1 MPNDNCYREFMTSQ
15 SFSLPFIPAKNKHSL
30 LLAMRDY
37 YENIGQYL
45 PNKKLAR
52 TPIAQLN
59 YEKKMPQSISYNEIK
74 LWQVD
79 QEDHPFRAQF
89 FSDLPDFLA
98 GYFADKYINLF
109 QVEGRKK
116 ANSFLRQTLGGNIQ
130 ERLSQVK
137 ARYQVDKP
145 SVLSINF
152 AEEFAR
158 LATLST
164 KKLAKLS
171 VDIVNYLNKHIQT
184 CLADQ
189 SFCLTANHIE
199 SNSLEQKLY
208 RTVLKELSGINI
220 IPPYFNDF
228 KNHKLTNDNCIKAL
242 AKITNHEW
250 WQRKLKTRRDFE
262 HEHFAIA
269 VGQVQKKASPYAS
282 RSCQMEWQEQK
293 RRNQKYLE
301 KMAIENQETGE
312 QIPLELQVYKSVAN
326 PAIRRVELMTRMRGF
341 EDLADHLGYQGT
353 FITLTAPAKY
363 HSVHAKGGFVENWQ
377 GNTPRETQ
385 AYLCKVWSRI
395 RAKFNRENIQFFG
408 FRVAEPH
415 HDGTPHWHIL
425 IFMHPK
431 DIKKAFYSMWIY
443 AMDEDGEEKGAAINR
458 FEFKNID
465 KQKGSATGYIAKY
478 IAKNIDGYALE
489 NEIDTQT
496 GENLKLSSK
505 AITAWASRWKIRQFQ
520 QLGGAPVSVW
530 RELRRLKN
538 KKVANDIIDPVL
550 ASADI
555 GDWAAYT
562 THQGGPL
569 VKRKDIKVRLAYE
582 DKVNQY
588 EEIIKKIKG
597 VYAPIHGFSS
607 FICTRLIKWKLVPKN
622 NSNGVKTNDTFLL
635 RAERTPWSSVNNC
648 THTVN
653 FEQQR
658 QAIKQQLKIIGLP
671 DNDLNVN
678 HLYLR
683 RSIRLN
689 AHQSLILTDYLKGLH
704 LIVNNHYIEL
714 KKRPPKNH
722 INDIF
727 N

>member
-1 MPNDNCYREFMTSQ
+1 MISQ
-15 SFSLPFIPAKNKHSL
+15 PFSLPVIPAKNKHSL
-30 LLAMRDY
+30 LLALRDY
-37 YENIGQYL
+37 YENIGQYS
-45 PNKKLAR
+45 PNKKIVR
-52 TPIAQLN
+52 TPIAQFDCG
-59 YEKKMPQSISYNEIK
+59 KKMPQSISYSEIK

-79 QEDHPFRAQF
+79 QEDHPFRAQYF
-89 FSDLPDFLA
+89 ADLPNFLA

-109 QVEGRKK
+109 QAEGRKA

-130 ERLSQVK
+130 ARLSQVK
-137 ARYQVDKP
+137 TRYQVACP
-145 SVLSINF
+145 SALAISF
-152 AEEFAR
+152 ADEFTK
-158 LATLST
+158 LATLSA

-171 VDIVNYLNKHIQT
+171 VEIANYLNKHIQT

-189 SFCLTANHIE
+189 DFCLTANHIE
-199 SNSLEQKLY
+199 NNSLEQKLY
-208 RTVLKELSGINI
+208 RTVLKELNGINI
-220 IPPYFNDF
+220 TPPYFNDF
-228 KNHKLTNDNCIKAL
+228 KNHKLTNDNCVKAL
-242 AKITNHEW
+242 AKITNYEW

-262 HEHFAIA
+262 HEHLAIA

-301 KMAIENQETGE
+301 KMAIENPETGE
-312 QIPLELQVYKSVAN
+312 QIPLDLQVYKSIAN

-341 EDLADHLGYQGT
+341 EDLADQLGYQGA

-363 HSVHAKGGFVENWQ
+363 HSAHAKGGFVENWQ

-395 RAKFNRENIQFFG
+395 RAKLNRENIQFFG

-425 IFMHPK
+425 IFMRPE
-431 DIKKAFYSMWIY
+431 DIQKAFYSMWIY
-443 AMDEDGEEKGAAINR
+443 AMDEDGDEKGAAINR
-458 FEFKNID
+458 FEFKDID
-465 KQKGSATGYIAKY
+465 KKKGSATGYIAKY

-496 GENLKLSSK
+496 GENLKASSK

-530 RELRRLKN
+530 RELRRLKS
-538 KKVANDIIDPVL
+538 KKVTDAIIDPVL

-562 THQGGPL
+562 AHQGGPL

-597 VYAPIHGFSS
+597 VYAPIHGLAS
-607 FICTRLIKWKLVPKN
+607 FICTRLIKWKLVAK
-622 NSNGVKTNDTFLL
+622 SNHNIVKTRDVSLL

-648 THTVN
+648 TPIDN
-653 FEQQR
+653 SEQQR
-658 QAIKQQLKIIGLP
+658 QIIKQQLKIIGLP
-671 DNDLNVN
+671 DNDINVN
-678 HLYLR
+678 RLYLR
-683 RSIRLN
+683 QSIKLN
-689 AHQSLILTDYLKGLH
+689 THQHLILSDTLNGLH
-704 LIVNNHYIEL
+704 LIITDHCIET
-714 KKRPPKNH
+714 KKRPPKESYH
-722 INDIF
+722 DYF
-727 N
+727 

>member
-1 MPNDNCYREFMTSQ
+1 MPNDNCYREFMTSK

-30 LLAMRDY
+30 LLALRDY

-98 GYFADKYINLF
+98 GYFADKYINIF
-109 QVEGRKK
+109 QIEGRKK

-137 ARYQVDKP
+137 ERYQVDKP
-145 SVLSINF
+145 SALFINF
-152 AEEFAR
+152 SEEFAR

-171 VDIVNYLNKHIQT
+171 VDIVNYLNKYIQT

-550 ASADI
+550 ASADV

-597 VYAPIHGFSS
+597 VYAPIHGFAS

-622 NSNGVKTNDTFLL
+622 ISNGVKTNDVSLL

-653 FEQQR
+653 SEQQR
-658 QAIKQQLKIIGLP
+658 QTIKQQLKIIGLP

-678 HLYLR
+678 QLYLR

-689 AHQSLILTDYLKGLH
+689 AHQHLILTDSLNGLH
-704 LIVNNHYIEL
+704 LIVNNHYIKQ
-714 KKRPPKNH
+714 KKRPLKNY
-722 INDIF
+722 INATF

>member
-1 MPNDNCYREFMTSQ
+1 MISQ
-15 SFSLPFIPAKNKHSL
+15 PFSLPIIPAKNKHSL

-37 YENIGQYL
+37 YENIGQYS
-45 PNKKLAR
+45 PNKKIVR
-52 TPIAQLN
+52 TPIAQFDCG
-59 YEKKMPQSISYNEIK
+59 KKMPQSISYNEIK

-79 QEDHPFRAQF
+79 QEDHSFRAQYF
-89 FSDLPDFLA
+89 ADLPDFLA

-109 QVEGRKK
+109 QVEGRKA

-130 ERLSQVK
+130 ARLSQVK
-137 ARYQVDKP
+137 TRYQVACP
-145 SVLSINF
+145 SALAISF
-152 AEEFAR
+152 ADEFTK
-158 LATLST
+158 LATLSA

-171 VDIVNYLNKHIQT
+171 VEIANYLNKHIQT

-189 SFCLTANHIE
+189 DFCLTANHIE
-199 SNSLEQKLY
+199 NNSLEQKLY
-208 RTVLKELSGINI
+208 RTVLKELNGINI
-220 IPPYFNDF
+220 TPPYFNDF
-228 KNHKLTNDNCIKAL
+228 KNHKLTNDNCVKAL
-242 AKITNHEW
+242 AKITNYEW

-262 HEHFAIA
+262 HEHLAIA

-301 KMAIENQETGE
+301 KMAIENPETGE
-312 QIPLELQVYKSVAN
+312 QIPLDLQVYKSIAN

-341 EDLADHLGYQGT
+341 EDLADQLGYQGA

-363 HSVHAKGGFVENWQ
+363 HSAHAKGGFVENWQ

-395 RAKFNRENIQFFG
+395 RAKLNRENIQFFG

-425 IFMHPK
+425 IFMRPE
-431 DIKKAFYSMWIY
+431 DIQKAFYSMWIY
-443 AMDEDGEEKGAAINR
+443 AMDEDGDEKGAAINR
-458 FEFKNID
+458 FEFKDID
-465 KQKGSATGYIAKY
+465 KKKGSATGYIAKY

-496 GENLKLSSK
+496 GENLKASSK

-530 RELRRLKN
+530 RELRRLKS
-538 KKVANDIIDPVL
+538 KKVTDAIIDPVL

-562 THQGGPL
+562 AHQGGPL

-582 DKVNQY
+582 DKINQY

-597 VYAPIHGFSS
+597 VYAPIHGLAS
-607 FICTRLIKWKLVPKN
+607 FICTRLIKWKLVAKN
-622 NSNGVKTNDTFLL
+622 NRNIVKTSDVSLL

-648 THTVN
+648 THIN
-653 FEQQR
+653 NSEQQR
-658 QAIKQQLKIIGLP
+658 QIIKQQLKIIGLP

-678 HLYLR
+678 RLYLR
-683 RSIRLN
+683 QSIKLN
-689 AHQSLILTDYLKGLH
+689 THQHLKLSDTLNGLH
-704 LIVNNHYIEL
+704 LIITDHCTGA
-714 KKRPPKNH
+714 KKRPPKKSYH
-722 INDIF
+722 DYF
-727 N
+727 

>member
-1 MPNDNCYREFMTSQ
+1 MTSLTL
-15 SFSLPFIPAKNKHSL
+15 SLPIIPAKNKHSL

-37 YENIGQYL
+37 YENTGQYL
-45 PNKKLAR
+45 PTKKIVR
-52 TPIAQLN
+52 TPITRFDCS
-59 YEKKMPQSISYNEIK
+59 KKMPQSISYNEMK

-79 QEDHPFRAQF
+79 QEDHPFRAQYF
-89 FSDLPDFLA
+89 TDLPDFLA
-98 GYFADKYINLF
+98 SYFADKYINLF
-109 QVEGRKK
+109 QAEGRKA

-130 ERLSQVK
+130 ARLSQVK
-137 ARYQVDKP
+137 ARYQAASP
-145 SVLSINF
+145 SALAINF
-152 AEEFAR
+152 ANEFNQ
-158 LATLST
+158 LATLGT

-171 VDIVNYLNKHIQT
+171 VEIANYLNKHIQT

-189 SFCLTANHIE
+189 DFCLTANQIE
-199 SNSLEQKLY
+199 NNSLEQKLY

-220 IPPYFNDF
+220 APPYFNDF
-228 KNHKLTNDNCIKAL
+228 KNHKLTNDNCVKAL
-242 AKITNHEW
+242 AKITNYEW

-262 HEHFAIA
+262 HEHLAIA

-282 RSCQMEWQEQK
+282 HSCQMEWKEQK

-301 KMAIENQETGE
+301 KMMIENQDTGE
-312 QIPLELQVYKSVAN
+312 QIPLDLQVYKSIAN

-341 EDLADHLGYQGT
+341 EDLADQLGYQGA

-385 AYLCKVWSRI
+385 AYLCKVWARI
-395 RAKFNRENIQFFG
+395 RAKLNRENIQFFG

-425 IFMHPK
+425 VFMRK
-431 DIKKAFYSMWIY
+431 EDIQRAFYTMWIY
-443 AMDEDGEEKGAAINR
+443 AMDEDGDEKGAAINR
-458 FEFKNID
+458 FEFKDID

-496 GENLKLSSK
+496 GEKLQQSSK

-530 RELRRLKN
+530 RELRRLKSKN
-538 KKVANDIIDPVL
+538 VTDAIIDSVL

-562 THQGGPL
+562 VHQGGPF

-582 DKVNQY
+582 DKINQY

-597 VYAPIHGFSS
+597 VYAPIHGLAS
-607 FICTRLIKWKLVPKN
+607 FICTRLIKWKLVSKN
-622 NSNGVKTNDTFLL
+622 NSLKTKDTSLL

-648 THTVN
+648 THIN
-653 FEQQR
+653 NSKQQR
-658 QAIKQQLKIIGLP
+658 QIIKQQLKIIGLP

-678 HLYLR
+678 RLYLR
-683 RSIRLN
+683 QSIKLN
-689 AHQSLILTDYLKGLH
+689 ARQHLLLTDALNGPH
-704 LIVNNHYIEL
+704 LIVTNHCIEPQ
-714 KKRPPKNH
+714 KRPPKRIYNH
-722 INDIF
+722 EF
-727 N
+727 

>member
-1 MPNDNCYREFMTSQ
+1 MISQ
-15 SFSLPFIPAKNKHSL
+15 PFSLPVIPAKNKHSL
-30 LLAMRDY
+30 LLALRDY
-37 YENIGQYL
+37 YENIGQYS
-45 PNKKLAR
+45 PNKKIVR
-52 TPIAQLN
+52 TPIAQFDCG
-59 YEKKMPQSISYNEIK
+59 KKMPQSISYNEIK

-79 QEDHPFRAQF
+79 QEDHSFRAQYF
-89 FSDLPDFLA
+89 ADLPDFLA

-109 QVEGRKK
+109 QVEGRKA

-130 ERLSQVK
+130 ARLSQVK
-137 ARYQVDKP
+137 TRYQVACP
-145 SVLSINF
+145 SALAISF
-152 AEEFAR
+152 ADEFTK
-158 LATLST
+158 LATLSA

-171 VDIVNYLNKHIQT
+171 VEIANYLNKHIQT

-189 SFCLTANHIE
+189 DFCLTANHIE
-199 SNSLEQKLY
+199 NNSLEQKLY
-208 RTVLKELSGINI
+208 RTVLKELNGINI
-220 IPPYFNDF
+220 TPPYFNDF
-228 KNHKLTNDNCIKAL
+228 KNHKLTNDNCVKAL
-242 AKITNHEW
+242 AKITNYEW

-262 HEHFAIA
+262 HEHLAIA

-301 KMAIENQETGE
+301 KMAIENPETGE
-312 QIPLELQVYKSVAN
+312 QIPLDLQVYKSIAN

-341 EDLADHLGYQGT
+341 EDLADQLGYQGA

-363 HSVHAKGGFVENWQ
+363 HSAHAKGGFVENWQ

-395 RAKFNRENIQFFG
+395 RAKLNRENIQFFG

-425 IFMHPK
+425 IFMRPE
-431 DIKKAFYSMWIY
+431 DIQKAFYSMWIY
-443 AMDEDGEEKGAAINR
+443 AMDEDGDEKGAAINR
-458 FEFKNID
+458 FEFKDID
-465 KQKGSATGYIAKY
+465 KKKGSATGYIAKY

-496 GENLKLSSK
+496 GENLKASSK

-530 RELRRLKN
+530 RELRRLKS
-538 KKVANDIIDPVL
+538 KKVTDAIIDPVL

-562 THQGGPL
+562 AHQGGPL

-582 DKVNQY
+582 DKINQY

-597 VYAPIHGFSS
+597 VYAPIHGLAS
-607 FICTRLIKWKLVPKN
+607 FICTRLIKWKLVAKN
-622 NSNGVKTNDTFLL
+622 NRNIVKTRDVSLL

-648 THTVN
+648 THIN
-653 FEQQR
+653 NSEQQR
-658 QAIKQQLKIIGLP
+658 QIIKQQLKIIGLP

-678 HLYLR
+678 RLYLR
-683 RSIRLN
+683 QSIKLN
-689 AHQSLILTDYLKGLH
+689 PHQHLKLSDTLNGLH
-704 LIVNNHYIEL
+704 LIITDHCTGA
-714 KKRPPKNH
+714 KKRPPKKSYH
-722 INDIF
+722 DYF
-727 N
+727 

>member
-1 MPNDNCYREFMTSQ
+1 MISQ
-15 SFSLPFIPAKNKHSL
+15 PFSLPVIPAKNKHSL
-30 LLAMRDY
+30 LLALRDY
-37 YENIGQYL
+37 YENIGQYS
-45 PNKKLAR
+45 PNKKIVR
-52 TPIAQLN
+52 TPIAQFDCG
-59 YEKKMPQSISYNEIK
+59 KKMPQSISYNEIK

-79 QEDHPFRAQF
+79 QEDHSFRAQYF
-89 FSDLPDFLA
+89 ADLPDFLA

-109 QVEGRKK
+109 QVEGRKA

-130 ERLSQVK
+130 ARLSQVK
-137 ARYQVDKP
+137 TRYQVACP
-145 SVLSINF
+145 SALAISF
-152 AEEFAR
+152 ADEFTK
-158 LATLST
+158 LATLSA

-171 VDIVNYLNKHIQT
+171 VEIANYLNKHIQT

-189 SFCLTANHIE
+189 DFCLTANHIE
-199 SNSLEQKLY
+199 NNSLEQKLY
-208 RTVLKELSGINI
+208 RTVLKELNGINI
-220 IPPYFNDF
+220 TPPYFNDF
-228 KNHKLTNDNCIKAL
+228 KNHKLTNDNCVKAL
-242 AKITNHEW
+242 AKITNYEW

-262 HEHFAIA
+262 HEHLAIA

-301 KMAIENQETGE
+301 KMAIENPETGE
-312 QIPLELQVYKSVAN
+312 QIPLDLQVYKSIAN

-341 EDLADHLGYQGT
+341 EDLADQLGYQGA

-363 HSVHAKGGFVENWQ
+363 HSAHAKGGFVENWQ

-395 RAKFNRENIQFFG
+395 RAKLNRENIQFFG

-425 IFMHPK
+425 IFMRPE
-431 DIKKAFYSMWIY
+431 DIQKAFYSMWIY
-443 AMDEDGEEKGAAINR
+443 AMDEDGDEKGAAINR
-458 FEFKNID
+458 FEFKDID
-465 KQKGSATGYIAKY
+465 KKKGSATGYIAKY

-496 GENLKLSSK
+496 GENLKASSK

-530 RELRRLKN
+530 RELRRLKS
-538 KKVANDIIDPVL
+538 KKVTDAIIDPVL

-562 THQGGPL
+562 AHQGGPL

-597 VYAPIHGFSS
+597 VYAPIHGLAS
-607 FICTRLIKWKLVPKN
+607 FICTRLIKWKLVAKN
-622 NSNGVKTNDTFLL
+622 NRNIVKTSDVSLL

-648 THTVN
+648 TPIDN
-653 FEQQR
+653 SEQQR
-658 QAIKQQLKIIGLP
+658 QIIKQQLKIIGLP

-678 HLYLR
+678 RLYLR
-683 RSIRLN
+683 QSIKLN
-689 AHQSLILTDYLKGLH
+689 PNQHLKLSDTLNGLH
-704 LIVNNHYIEL
+704 LIITDHCTGA
-714 KKRPPKNH
+714 KKRPPKKSYH
-722 INDIF
+722 DYF
-727 N
+727 

>member
-1 MPNDNCYREFMTSQ
+1 MISQ
-15 SFSLPFIPAKNKHSL
+15 PFSLPVIPAKNKHSL
-30 LLAMRDY
+30 LLALRDY
-37 YENIGQYL
+37 YENIGQYS
-45 PNKKLAR
+45 PNKKIVR
-52 TPIAQLN
+52 TPIAQFDCG
-59 YEKKMPQSISYNEIK
+59 KKMPQSISYNEIK

-79 QEDHPFRAQF
+79 QEDHPFRAQYF
-89 FSDLPDFLA
+89 ADLPDFLA

-109 QVEGRKK
+109 QAEGRKA

-130 ERLSQVK
+130 ARLSQVK
-137 ARYQVDKP
+137 ARYQVACP
-145 SVLSINF
+145 SALAINF
-152 AEEFAR
+152 ADEFAK
-158 LATLST
+158 LATVST

-171 VDIVNYLNKHIQT
+171 VEIANYLNKHIQT

-189 SFCLTANHIE
+189 DFCLTANHIE
-199 SNSLEQKLY
+199 NNSLEQKLY

-220 IPPYFNDF
+220 TPPYFTDF

-242 AKITNHEW
+242 AKITNYEW
-250 WQRKLKTRRDFE
+250 WQRKLKNRRDFE
-262 HEHFAIA
+262 HEHLAIA

-301 KMAIENQETGE
+301 KMAIENPETGE
-312 QIPLELQVYKSVAN
+312 QIPLDLQVYKSIAN

-341 EDLADHLGYQGT
+341 EDLADQLGYQGA

-363 HSVHAKGGFVENWQ
+363 HSAHAKGGFVENWQ

-395 RAKFNRENIQFFG
+395 RAKLNRENIQFFG

-425 IFMHPK
+425 IFMRPE
-431 DIKKAFYSMWIY
+431 DIQKSFYSMWIY
-443 AMDEDGEEKGAAINR
+443 AMDEDGDEKGAAINR
-458 FEFKNID
+458 FEFKDID
-465 KQKGSATGYIAKY
+465 KKKGSATGYIAKY

-496 GENLKLSSK
+496 GENLKASSK

-530 RELRRLKN
+530 RELRRLKS
-538 KKVANDIIDPVL
+538 KKVTDAIIDPVL

-562 THQGGPL
+562 AHQGGPL

-582 DKVNQY
+582 DKINQY

-597 VYAPIHGFSS
+597 VYAPIHGLAS
-607 FICTRLIKWKLVPKN
+607 FICTRLIKWKLVAK
-622 NSNGVKTNDTFLL
+622 SNHNIVKTRDVSLL

-648 THTVN
+648 TPIDN
-653 FEQQR
+653 SEQQR
-658 QAIKQQLKIIGLP
+658 QIIKQQLKIIGLP

-678 HLYLR
+678 RLYLR
-683 RSIRLN
+683 QSIKLN
-689 AHQSLILTDYLKGLH
+689 PNQHLKLSDTLNGLH
-704 LIVNNHYIEL
+704 LIITDHCTGA
-714 KKRPPKNH
+714 KKRPPKKSYH
-722 INDIF
+722 DYF
-727 N
+727 

>member
-1 MPNDNCYREFMTSQ
+1 MISQ
-15 SFSLPFIPAKNKHSL
+15 PFSLPVIPAKNKHSL
-30 LLAMRDY
+30 LLALRDY
-37 YENIGQYL
+37 YENIGQYS
-45 PNKKLAR
+45 PNKKIVR
-52 TPIAQLN
+52 TPIAQFDCG
-59 YEKKMPQSISYNEIK
+59 KKMPQSISYSEIK

-79 QEDHPFRAQF
+79 QEDHPFRAQYF
-89 FSDLPDFLA
+89 ADLPNFLA
-98 GYFADKYINLF
+98 SYFADKYINLF
-109 QVEGRKK
+109 QAEGRKA

-130 ERLSQVK
+130 ARLSQVK
-137 ARYQVDKP
+137 TRYQVACP
-145 SVLSINF
+145 SALAISF
-152 AEEFAR
+152 ADEFTK
-158 LATLST
+158 LATLSA

-171 VDIVNYLNKHIQT
+171 VEIANYLNKHIQT

-189 SFCLTANHIE
+189 DFCLTANHIE
-199 SNSLEQKLY
+199 NNSLEQKLY
-208 RTVLKELSGINI
+208 RTVLKELNGINI
-220 IPPYFNDF
+220 TPPYFNDF
-228 KNHKLTNDNCIKAL
+228 KNHKLTNDNCVKAL
-242 AKITNHEW
+242 AKITNYEW

-262 HEHFAIA
+262 HEHLAIA

-301 KMAIENQETGE
+301 KMAIENPETGE
-312 QIPLELQVYKSVAN
+312 QIPLDLQVYKSIAN

-341 EDLADHLGYQGT
+341 EDLADQLGYQGA

-363 HSVHAKGGFVENWQ
+363 HSAHAKGGFVENWQ

-395 RAKFNRENIQFFG
+395 RAKLNRENIQFFG

-425 IFMHPK
+425 VFMRPG
-431 DIKKAFYSMWIY
+431 DIQKAFYSMWIY
-443 AMDEDGEEKGAAINR
+443 AMDEDGDEKGAAINR
-458 FEFKNID
+458 FEFKDID
-465 KQKGSATGYIAKY
+465 KKKGSATGYIAKY

-496 GENLKLSSK
+496 GEKLKQSSK

-530 RELRRLKN
+530 RELRRLKS
-538 KKVANDIIDPVL
+538 KKVTDAIIDPVL

-562 THQGGPL
+562 AHQGGPL

-582 DKVNQY
+582 DKINQY

-597 VYAPIHGFSS
+597 VYAPIHGLAS
-607 FICTRLIKWKLVPKN
+607 FICTRLIKWKLVAK
-622 NSNGVKTNDTFLL
+622 SNRNIVKTRDVSLL

-648 THTVN
+648 TPIDN
-653 FEQQR
+653 SEQQR
-658 QAIKQQLKIIGLP
+658 QIIKQQLKIIGLP
-671 DNDLNVN
+671 DNDINVN
-678 HLYLR
+678 RLYLR
-683 RSIRLN
+683 QSIKLN
-689 AHQSLILTDYLKGLH
+689 THQHLILSDTLNGLNLIITDH
-704 LIVNNHYIEL
+704 CIET
-714 KKRPPKNH
+714 KKRPPKKSYH
-722 INDIF
+722 DYF
-727 N
+727 

>member
-1 MPNDNCYREFMTSQ
+1 MTNQ

-45 PNKKLAR
+45 PNKKLER
-52 TPIAQLN
+52 TPIAQFN
-59 YEKKMPQSISYNEIK
+59 YGKKMPQSISYNEIK

-79 QEDHPFRAQF
+79 QEDHSFRAQF

-98 GYFADKYINLF
+98 GYFADKYINIF
-109 QVEGRKK
+109 QVEGRKE

-130 ERLSQVK
+130 VRISQVK
-137 ARYQVDKP
+137 ARYQVGTP
-145 SVLSINF
+145 STLSINF
-152 AEEFAR
+152 ADEFAR
-158 LATLST
+158 LVTLST
-164 KKLAKLS
+164 KKLEKLS
-171 VDIVNYLNKHIQT
+171 IDIVNYLNKHIQT

-199 SNSLEQKLY
+199 NNSLEKKLY
-208 RTVLKELSGINI
+208 RTVLKELIGINI

-228 KNHKLTNDNCIKAL
+228 KNNKLTNDNCIKAL

-282 RSCQMEWQEQK
+282 RSCQMQWQEQK

-312 QIPLELQVYKSVAN
+312 QLPLELQVYKSVAN

-341 EDLADHLGYQGT
+341 EDLADQLGYQGA

-363 HSVHAKGGFVENWQ
+363 HSTHAKGGFVENWQ

-395 RAKFNRENIQFFG
+395 RAKLNRENIQFFG

-425 IFMHPK
+425 IFMRPE
-431 DIKKAFYSMWIY
+431 DIQKAFYSMWIY
-443 AMDEDGEEKGAAINR
+443 AMDEDGDEKGAAINR
-458 FEFKNID
+458 FEFKDID

-538 KKVANDIIDPVL
+538 KKVTNDIIDPVL

-597 VYAPIHGFSS
+597 VYAPIHGFAS

-622 NSNGVKTNDTFLL
+622 SSNDVKTNDRFLL

-648 THTVN
+648 THIN
-653 FEQQR
+653 YSKQQR
-658 QAIKQQLKIIGLP
+658 QEIKQQLKIIGLP

-678 HLYLR
+678 QLYLR

-689 AHQSLILTDYLKGLH
+689 AHQHLILTDSLNGFH
-704 LIVNNHYIEL
+704 LIVNNHYIEP
-714 KKRPPKNH
+714 KKRPSKNY
-722 INDIF
+722 ISAKF
-727 N
+727 Y